1 MHNYFHRDGTQSA
14 MLSEGDRA
22 PTFELENQDGGT
34 VSLADVDGEYAVVYF
49 YPRAD
54 TPGCTTEAKSFR
66 DQFAA
71 FTDRGITVL
80 GISDDPVADLAAFA
94 EKHDL
99 PFDLLSDPD
108 GEVGRA
114 YDSYGEKNMFG
125 RTFDGVF
132 RNTYIVDPDGR
143 IARGFEGAS
152 PDGHAEEIL
161 AAVDELH
168 A

>member
-1 MHNYFHRDGTQSA
+1 
-14 MLSEGDRA
+14 MLSVGETA
-22 PTFELENQDGGT
+22 PEFALQNQHDET
-34 VSLADVDGEYAVVYF
+34 VSLSSVDGYAVVYF

-66 DQFAA
+66 DQFDA
-71 FTDRGITVL
+71 FEERGITVF
-80 GISDDPVADLAAFA
+80 GISDDPIEDLAAFA

-108 GEVGRA
+108 GKVGTA
-114 YDSYGEKNMFG
+114 YHSYGEKNMFG

-132 RNTYIVDPDGR
+132 RNTYIVAPDGTV
-143 IARGFEGAS
+143 AHTFEGVS
-152 PDGHAEEIL
+152 PDEHADEIL
-161 AAVDELH
+161 DVLDEVG

>member
-1 MHNYFHRDGTQSA
+1 
-14 MLSEGDRA
+14 MLTTGDRA
-22 PTFELENQDGGT
+22 PDFELQNQDGET
-34 VSLADVDGEYAVVYF
+34 ASLSAVDGEYVVVYF

-66 DQFAA
+66 DQFQQ
-71 FTDRGITVL
+71 FTERGITVF
-80 GISDDPVADLAAFA
+80 GISDDPVEDLAAFA

-99 PFDLLSDPD
+99 PFQLLSDPD

-125 RTFDGVF
+125 RTFDGMF

-143 IARGFEGAS
+143 IARAFEGVS
-152 PDGHAEEIL
+152 PADHAEEVL
-161 AAVDELH
+161 DALTELRE
-168 A
+168 